1 MFPFHKRWLHFRFSK
16 MESAVLCEIFVE
28 RNCGLLSDSLN
39 KAVRECPYS
48 WYSHFGLPQFLCKT
62 ENLITMKNAQNQCV
76 IRIINPAEGCQFLL
90 VECAYFLDEED
101 LVDDIDDRIFVAN
114 GKIHLVRDKTVVKE
128 FHKHVSDNATEMK
141 ESVQDCEKGELI

>member
-1 MFPFHKRWLHFRFSK
+1 MKKSDLATQPVNIDDQWMLTKILFDFS
-16 MESAVLCEIFVE
+16 
-28 RNCGLLSDSLN
+28 
-39 KAVRECPYS
+39 
-48 WYSHFGLPQFLCKT
+48 
-62 ENLITMKNAQNQCV
+62 AQNQCV